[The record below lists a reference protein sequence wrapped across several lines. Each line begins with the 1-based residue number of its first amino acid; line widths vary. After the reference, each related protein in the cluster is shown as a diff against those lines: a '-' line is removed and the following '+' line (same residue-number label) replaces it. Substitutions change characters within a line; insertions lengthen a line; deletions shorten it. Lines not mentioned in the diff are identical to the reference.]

1 MKLLPISSLI
11 VREDRYRKEFDP
23 DALSDLGE
31 DIVEHGLYH
40 AVVIRE
46 TAAGPELIAG
56 ERRYQAISG
65 LYEFGVQFKYD
76 NRLVPLDHIP
86 TVTVGEVEE
95 LEARAIQAL
104 ENIIREDFT
113 WQERELAIADL
124 HKVRTEQ
131 AAAEGKSQTLSA
143 TAAEIASR
151 APREATQI
159 SSPADYVGTTQV
171 RRALTIAAHL
181 SDPEVAAAKTP
192 TEAVKV
198 IERKKTQEHN
208 IKLAALI
215 GAKPLTARHTIRQ
228 GDAIAIMG
236 ELAAGSMDVILT
248 DPPYGIGAQSFGE
261 QADVAH
267 EYDDRP
273 ETWRPLMQKCALE
286 WFRLAK
292 PQAHAY
298 VFCDWR
304 RYTELAAFMTHA
316 GWECWPLPL
325 VWVKNGGMLP
335 RPEHGPRRTYETI
348 LYAIKGGRK
357 VTGVYSDTIV
367 IPAESDKVHGAQKPV
382 PLYCNLLMR
391 SIKPGDH
398 VLDSFCGS
406 GTIFPAANRMHV
418 YATGIELA
426 AASYGIAYKRMEE
439 V

>member
-1 MKLLPISSLI
+1 MKLIPINTLI
-11 VREDRYRKEFDP
+11 VREDRYRKEFDA

-46 TAAGPELIAG
+46 TPEGPELVAG
-56 ERRYQAISG
+56 ERRYQAISS
-65 LYEFGVQFKYD
+65 LYEFGVQFRYD

-131 AAAEGKSQTLSA
+131 AAAEGKSQTLAA

-151 APREATQI
+151 TPRELTEYATP
-159 SSPADYVGTTQV
+159 SDYLGTAQV
-171 RRALTIAAHL
+171 RRAITIAEHL
-181 SDPEVAAAKTP
+181 SDPEIAKAKTP
-192 TEAVKV
+192 TEAVKL
-198 IERKKTQEHN
+198 IERKKTAEHN
-208 IKLAALI
+208 AKLAAMV

-228 GDAIAIMG
+228 GDALAVMA
-236 ELAAGSMDVILT
+236 ELAASTFDVVLT

-261 QADVAH
+261 QADVSH
-267 EYDDRP
+267 NYDDRP
-273 ETWRPLMQKCALE
+273 ETWRPLLQACARE
-286 WFRLAK
+286 WFRLCK
-292 PQAHAY
+292 PQAHSY
-298 VFCDWR
+298 VFCDPR
-304 RYTELAAFMTHA
+304 KFNELTLYMHEA
-316 GWECWPLPL
+316 GWEVWPIPL

-357 VTGVYSDTIV
+357 VTGVYADTI
-367 IPAESDKVHGAQKPV
+367 ITPAEVEKLHGAQKPV
-382 PLYCNLLMR
+382 PLYCNLLAR
-391 SIKPGDH
+391 SVKPGDN

-406 GTIFPAANRMHV
+406 GTIFPASNRMHV
-418 YATGIELA
+418 YATGIELDA
-426 AASYGIAYKRMEE
+426 SSYGLAYKRLEE